1 MTGAPRLR
9 LPFPARAA
17 THVPFITTAEMR
29 HLETVAEQEFGIS
42 PLQLME
48 GAGQQVAGFIRAWLG
63 GVRGQPVAVLSGPG
77 NNGADGL
84 VAARYL
90 HNWGAEVRAW
100 LAVPEAR
107 LHPLAQRQATAA
119 RAAGVSV
126 QVWSPAA
133 TEGVAVVLD
142 ALLGTGVTRA
152 AVGPIAEAIAGVRGD
167 ALCVA
172 LDVPSGLDS
181 DGRSFEPAV
190 APAATITLGL
200 PKPILRTHGGQIFV
214 ADIGLPR
221 ALAARIGKDWH
232 DLFAESSIVRLHIG
246 KPVSANNTRS

>member
-1 MTGAPRLR
+1 
-9 LPFPARAA
+9 LPFPKRAG
-17 THVPFITTAEMR
+17 TQVPFVTAAEMR
-29 HLETVAEQEFGIS
+29 HLDTVAEQEFGLNA
-42 PLQLME
+42 PQLME
-48 GAGQQVAGFIRAWLG
+48 QAGQQVAAFVRAWLG
-63 GVRGQPVAVLSGPG
+63 SVRGQPVTVLSGPG

-90 HNWGAEVRAW
+90 HNWGAKVSAW

-107 LHPLAQRQATAA
+107 VHPPAQRQATAA
-119 RAAGVSV
+119 RAAGVPV
-126 QVWSPAA
+126 RVWSPSAA
-133 TEGVAVVLD
+133 EGAAVVVD

-152 AVGPIAEAIAGVRGD
+152 AEGAVAEAIAGVRGHPR
-167 ALCVA
+167 CVA

-181 DGRSFEPAV
+181 DGRAFEPAV

-232 DLFAESSIVRLHIG
+232 DLFAESSIVRL
-246 KPVSANNTRS
+246 TY